1 MKILL
6 LAIVLGSG
14 FAWARDKKNTEVKVE
29 DKAPVTKTPSQEK
42 LLDKIVA
49 VINTKVI
56 SLSET
61 LRIEETLDARR
72 EVSPVI
78 YAEEKYTAK
87 RLVEIM
93 LRSYIVRDKINAQGY
108 IINDDAVESR
118 IKATEERL
126 GLKRADLL
134 NFLKSKNLT
143 YEEYF
148 EVIRETMEY
157 NIFATRIIAPLI
169 SVTEQEIKNE
179 YYRRNSANN
188 ALSFKY
194 NLVDFYVPEANLVD
208 KKDTKFLAV
217 LKDYQL
223 TGKLP
228 EEYRSLESN
237 NLDNLSADG
246 LSKEL
251 KEILK
256 DTAEGSFSKPI
267 TLQGNLHAF
276 YVQKKD
282 LVESQEFIQAKDNIQ
297 NDIFMQKGKSVT
309 NNWFDREYSN
319 YYIKNL
325 L

>member
-1 MKILL
+1 MKKSY
-6 LAIVLGSG
+6 LALFLSLNTVLMGG
-14 FAWARDKKNTEVKVE
+14 VQAE
-29 DKAPVTKTPSQEK
+29 DK
-42 LLDKIVA
+42 LLDKLVA
-49 VINTKVI
+49 VVNTRVI
-56 SLSET
+56 SLSEIN
-61 LRIEETLDARR
+61 RIEETLPARK
-72 EVSPVI
+72 EVSPMV
-78 YAEEKYTAK
+78 YNEDKYDPK
-87 RLVEIM
+87 KLLDIIIK
-93 LRSYIVRDKINAQGY
+93 SFIIRDKINAQGY
-108 IINDDAVESR
+108 VINDDAVESR
-118 IKATEERL
+118 IKMTEERL

-157 NIFATRIIAPLI
+157 NVFASKIIAPLI

-179 YYRRNSANN
+179 YYRRNTSNN

-194 NLVDFYVPEANLVD
+194 NLVDFYVKESSLVD
-208 KKDTKFLAV
+208 KDVKKYLAV

-228 EEYRSLESN
+228 EEYRELETN
-237 NLDNLSADG
+237 NLENLNEDA

-251 KEILK
+251 QNTLK
-256 DTAEGSFSKPI
+256 TTSEGSFSEATSI
-267 TLQGNLHAF
+267 GGYLHVF

-282 LVESQEFIQAKDNIQ
+282 LVESADFTKFKDQIQ
-297 NDIFMQKGKSVT
+297 NDIFMSKGKNVT